1 MTVTISVI
9 VPNLNSAFVAQTVR
23 ALGNQ
28 SISQDQMEIL
38 VVGLDEPGHLQ
49 GLAGVRQLASAGAA
63 SAASN
68 RNRGIHASHGDL
80 LCFTDADCI
89 PDAAWV
95 ATLARHFAAADVAVV
110 GGGVSFAPANY
121 WALCDTLSWFCDF
134 LTSAPA
140 GERRHLPTLNLAVRR
155 AVIEHVGGMDESFPV
170 AAGEDTEWT
179 GRMYAAGYRL
189 HFDPTAVVAHVAQR
203 STLPQLWQ
211 HGYRYGRYS
220 PKVRRAA
227 PNAPPPAAS
236 RDRWLPRQSWLMVL
250 LAPVLA
256 LGAALS
262 VLHRLARPFSL
273 HLLPGLWLSKL
284 AWCAGA
290 SQALRAT
297 RGKSSP

>member
-1 MTVTISVI
+1 MTLTISVI

-28 SISQDQMEIL
+28 SVPQDQLEIL
-38 VVGLDEPGHLQ
+38 IVGLDEPGHLQ
-49 GLAGVRQLASAGAA
+49 GLAGVQQIASAGAA

-68 RNRGIHASHGDL
+68 RNRGIQASHGDL

-89 PDAAWV
+89 PDVAWV
-95 ATLARHFAAADVAVV
+95 ATLARHFDATDVAVV

-155 AVIEHVGGMDESFPV
+155 AVIEQIGGMDESFPA

-203 STLPQLWQ
+203 STLRQLWQ

-220 PKVRRAA
+220 PKVRRATPGA
-227 PNAPPPAAS
+227 QPAET
-236 RDRWLPRQSWLMVL
+236 RLYRWLPRRWWLML
-250 LAPVLA
+250 ALAPVLA
-256 LGAALS
+256 LGAALA
-262 VLHRLARPFSL
+262 VLQRLARPFAL

-290 SQALRAT
+290 SQALWAT
-297 RGKSSP
+297 HGKSSP